1 MRAGRSVTS
10 SVTPQGARVVR
21 QSPSAS
27 WPKETSLHLSQLQQ
41 GLRSI
46 TTTGKGQATCM
57 GCYIPPHSQPFLC
70 ASTKLAALLHCT
82 SHCPM
87 SLAVP
92 SLLQPPWDR
101 RQEGTRLPGPSPHR
115 VPLSPHGALSFLA
128 APLPLL
134 FSACCTKGAFDL
146 NLSAWIRVQSRSPL
160 PSTEPRQGY
169 EAASAMAGY
178 LGGGSARAVT
188 VAGGHRGEKGQS
200 WLHHARATTP
210 DCDREEASSHEDG
223 LRGSGQK

>member
-1 MRAGRSVTS
+1 
-10 SVTPQGARVVR
+10 
-21 QSPSAS
+21 
-27 WPKETSLHLSQLQQ
+27 
-41 GLRSI
+41 
-46 TTTGKGQATCM
+46 M

-70 ASTKLAALLHCT
+70 ASTNLAALLHCT
-82 SHCPM
+82 SHCLM

-92 SLLQPPWDR
+92 SLLQPPCDK

-115 VPLSPHGALSFLA
+115 VPLSPYGALSFLA

-134 FSACCTKGAFDL
+134 FSACCMKGAFDL
-146 NLSAWIRVQSRSPL
+146 NLSAWIRVRSRSPL
-160 PSTEPRQGY
+160 LSTEPRQGY

-188 VAGGHRGEKGQS
+188 MAGGRRGEKGQS
-200 WLHHARATTP
+200 WLHRARATTP
-210 DCDREEASSHEDG
+210 DCDREEAPSHEDG